1 MGDVLAGIGRGLRHG
16 SISASLQP
24 NPQAVSALSG
34 CDPRAAMSHALF
46 FDKLFGLIGFD
57 R

>member
-34 CDPRAAMSHALF
+34 YDPRAAMSHALF